1 MAKPAAPPRKH
12 SKKKLF
18 ELPCGLCTSLK
29 TNVRRQFQRPGG
41 LGWRFKSSRSDPITQ
56 IRTGKVSDPPMKDF
70 AGKIAVIT
78 GGGTGMGRELARQ
91 LVAEGCN
98 VAMCDVS
105 ASAMAETKRLCE
117 VEKLPQGLRI
127 TTHIADVSMEDQLL
141 RFRDEL
147 VEQQAIDRIH
157 LLFNNAGIGGGG
169 SLFTNTRE
177 QWEKTFNICW
187 GGVYLGVRT
196 FLPLLQK
203 ADEGHI
209 INTSSVN
216 GFWASV
222 GPGVSHT
229 AYSAAKFAVKGFTEA
244 LINDLRLNAPHIKCS
259 VVMPGHIG
267 TSIVSNSRKVQS
279 GTDSERLSENE
290 IAQTRVRLA
299 TAGIDASKMSDEDVQ
314 AAATERARSFR
325 EDAPTTAAA
334 AAKIILDGVKAG
346 RWRILVGD
354 DAHRLDERVRQT
366 PERAYDPDFF
376 QSFAAEVGW
385 RLG

>member
-1 MAKPAAPPRKH
+1 
-12 SKKKLF
+12 
-18 ELPCGLCTSLK
+18 
-29 TNVRRQFQRPGG
+29 
-41 LGWRFKSSRSDPITQ
+41 
-56 IRTGKVSDPPMKDF
+56 MKEF

-98 VAMCDVS
+98 VAMCDIS
-105 ASAMAETKRLCE
+105 AEAMAETKRLCE
-117 VEKLPQGLRI
+117 IERLPQGLRV
-127 TTHIADVSMEDQLL
+127 TTHVADVSIEDQLT

-147 VEQQAIDRIH
+147 IEQQATDKIH

-169 SLFTNTRE
+169 SLFTSTRE
-177 QWEKTFNICW
+177 QWERTFNICW
-187 GGVYLGVRT
+187 SGVYFGVRT
-196 FLPLLQK
+196 FLPLLLK

-209 INTSSVN
+209 VNTSSVN

-222 GPGVSHT
+222 GLGVSHT

-244 LINDLRLNAPHIKCS
+244 LITDLRLNAPHIKCS

-279 GTDSERLSENE
+279 GSDQLTPNE
-290 IAQTRVRLA
+290 IMQTRQRLNGM
-299 TAGIDASKMSDEDVQ
+299 GIDTSALSDDQIQEI
-314 AAATERARSFR
+314 AIERAKKFHD
-325 EDAPTTAAA
+325 EAPTTAAQA
-334 AAKIILDGVKAG
+334 ARIILDGVKAD

-354 DAHRLDERVRQT
+354 DAHKLDERVRRS
-366 PERAYDPDFF
+366 PEKAYTAEFY
-376 QSFAAEVGW
+376 QSLVEEVGW

>member
-1 MAKPAAPPRKH
+1 
-12 SKKKLF
+12 
-18 ELPCGLCTSLK
+18 
-29 TNVRRQFQRPGG
+29 
-41 LGWRFKSSRSDPITQ
+41 
-56 IRTGKVSDPPMKDF
+56 MKDF

-98 VAMCDVS
+98 VAMCDIS
-105 ASAMAETKRLCE
+105 ADAMAETKRLCE
-117 VEKLPQGLRI
+117 VERLPQGLRI
-127 TTHIADVSMEDQLL
+127 TTHIADVSIEGQLQ

-147 VEQQAIDRIH
+147 IEQQATDKIH

-177 QWEKTFNICW
+177 QWERTFNICW

-196 FLPLLQK
+196 FLPLLVK

-209 INTSSVN
+209 VNTSSVN

-222 GPGVSHT
+222 GLGVSHT
-229 AYSAAKFAVKGFTEA
+229 SYSAAKFAVKGFTEA

-279 GTDSERLSENE
+279 GTGSERLSDNE
-290 IAQTRVRLA
+290 VALARVRLGM
-299 TAGIDASKMSDEDVQ
+299 AGVDAAKMSDEDVQ
-314 AAATERARSFR
+314 AFAAERARSFR
-325 EDAPTTAAA
+325 EEAPTSAAQA
-334 AAKIILDGVKAG
+334 ATIILDGVKAE

-354 DAHRLDERVRQT
+354 DAHRLDERVRRT
-366 PERAYDPDFF
+366 PENAYSLEFY
-376 QSFAAEVGW
+376 QTFAAEVGW

>member
-1 MAKPAAPPRKH
+1 
-12 SKKKLF
+12 
-18 ELPCGLCTSLK
+18 
-29 TNVRRQFQRPGG
+29 
-41 LGWRFKSSRSDPITQ
+41 
-56 IRTGKVSDPPMKDF
+56 MKDF

-105 ASAMAETKRLCE
+105 ADAMAETKRLCE
-117 VEKLPQGLRI
+117 VERLPQGLRI
-127 TTHIADVSMEDQLL
+127 TTHIADVSIEDQLQ

-147 VEQQAIDRIH
+147 IEQQATDKIH

-177 QWEKTFNICW
+177 QWERTFNICW

-196 FLPLLQK
+196 FLPLMVK

-209 INTSSVN
+209 VNTSSVN

-222 GPGVSHT
+222 GLGVSHT
-229 AYSAAKFAVKGFTEA
+229 SYSAAKFAVKGFTEA

-279 GTDSERLSENE
+279 GTDSDRLNDNE
-290 IAQTRVRLA
+290 IALIRARLA
-299 TAGIDASKMSDEDVQ
+299 ASGTDTSQMSDEDVQ
-314 AAATERARSFR
+314 AGAAERARNFR
-325 EDAPTTAAA
+325 DDAPTTAAA
-334 AAKIILDGVKAG
+334 AAKIILDGVKAE
-346 RWRILVGD
+346 RWRILIGH

-366 PERAYDPDFF
+366 PEHAYDAEFY
-376 QSFAAEVGW
+376 QSFVAEVGW

>member
-1 MAKPAAPPRKH
+1 
-12 SKKKLF
+12 
-18 ELPCGLCTSLK
+18 
-29 TNVRRQFQRPGG
+29 
-41 LGWRFKSSRSDPITQ
+41 
-56 IRTGKVSDPPMKDF
+56 MKDF

-105 ASAMAETKRLCE
+105 AEAMAETKRLCE
-117 VEKLPQGLRI
+117 VERLPQGLRI
-127 TTHIADVSMEDQLL
+127 TTHVADVSIEDHYI

-147 VEQQAIDRIH
+147 IEQQATDKIH

-169 SLFTNTRE
+169 SLFTNSRE
-177 QWEKTFNICW
+177 QWERTFGICW

-196 FLPLLQK
+196 FLPMLMK

-209 INTSSVN
+209 VNTSSVN

-222 GPGVSHT
+222 GMLRSHT

-244 LINDLRLNAPHIKCS
+244 LIGDLRLNAPHIKCS

-267 TSIVSNSRKVQS
+267 TSIMSNSRKIQS
-279 GTDSERLSENE
+279 GTDSDRLNDDEV
-290 IAQTRVRLA
+290 ALARVRLGM
-299 TAGIDASKMSDEDVQ
+299 AGIAEAAQMTDEQVQ
-314 AAATERARSFR
+314 AYAAEQARTFL
-325 EDAPTTAAA
+325 EEAPTTAAQ
-334 AAKIILDGVKAG
+334 AAKIILDGVKAE
-346 RWRILVGD
+346 RWRILVGN
-354 DAHRLDERVRQT
+354 DAQRLDERVRET
-366 PERAYDPDFF
+366 PEQAYDLEFY
-376 QSFAAEVGW
+376 QSFVAEVGW

>member
-1 MAKPAAPPRKH
+1 
-12 SKKKLF
+12 
-18 ELPCGLCTSLK
+18 
-29 TNVRRQFQRPGG
+29 
-41 LGWRFKSSRSDPITQ
+41 
-56 IRTGKVSDPPMKDF
+56 MKDF

-105 ASAMAETKRLCE
+105 ADAMAETKRLCE
-117 VEKLPQGLRI
+117 TERLPQGLRV
-127 TTHIADVSMEDQLL
+127 TTHIADVSIEDQLK

-147 VEQQAIDRIH
+147 IEEQATDKIH

-177 QWEKTFNICW
+177 QWERTFNICW

-196 FLPLLQK
+196 FLPLLMK
-203 ADEGHI
+203 ADEARI
-209 INTSSVN
+209 VNTSSVN

-222 GPGVSHT
+222 GMGVSHT

-267 TSIVSNSRKVQS
+267 TSIVSNTRVVQS
-279 GTDSERLSENE
+279 GSDQLNPNE
-290 IAQTRVRLA
+290 IVQTRQRLKGMGVD
-299 TAGIDASKMSDEDVQ
+299 TDTMSDEDIQ
-314 AAATERARSFR
+314 QRAFDRARTFL
-325 EDAPTTAAA
+325 EEAPTTAAQ
-334 AAKIILDGVKAG
+334 AAKIILDGVKG
-346 RWRILVGD
+346 GQWRILVGD
-354 DAHRLDERVRQT
+354 DAHKLDARVRQT
-366 PERAYDPDFF
+366 PEEAYSPEFYE
-376 QSFAAEVGW
+376 SFVKEVGW
-385 RLG
+385 RIG

>member
-1 MAKPAAPPRKH
+1 
-12 SKKKLF
+12 
-18 ELPCGLCTSLK
+18 
-29 TNVRRQFQRPGG
+29 
-41 LGWRFKSSRSDPITQ
+41 
-56 IRTGKVSDPPMKDF
+56 MKDF

-105 ASAMAETKRLCE
+105 ADAMAETKRLCE
-117 VEKLPQGLRI
+117 VERLPQGLRI
-127 TTHIADVSMEDQLL
+127 TTHIADVSIEDQLQ

-147 VEQQAIDRIH
+147 IEQQATDKIH

-177 QWEKTFNICW
+177 QWERTFNICW

-196 FLPLLQK
+196 FLPLLVK

-209 INTSSVN
+209 VNTSSVN

-222 GPGVSHT
+222 GLGVSHT
-229 AYSAAKFAVKGFTEA
+229 SYSAAKFAVKGFTEA

-279 GTDSERLSENE
+279 GTDSDRLNDNE
-290 IAQTRVRLA
+290 IALIRARL
-299 TAGIDASKMSDEDVQ
+299 TASGTDTSQMSDEEVQ
-314 AAATERARSFR
+314 AGAAERARNFR
-325 EDAPTTAAA
+325 DEAPTTAAA
-334 AAKIILDGVKAG
+334 AAKIILDGVKAE

-366 PERAYDPDFF
+366 PERAYDAEFF
-376 QSFAAEVGW
+376 QSFVAEVGW

>member
-1 MAKPAAPPRKH
+1 
-12 SKKKLF
+12 
-18 ELPCGLCTSLK
+18 
-29 TNVRRQFQRPGG
+29 
-41 LGWRFKSSRSDPITQ
+41 
-56 IRTGKVSDPPMKDF
+56 MKDF

-105 ASAMAETKRLCE
+105 ADAMAETKRLCE
-117 VEKLPQGLRI
+117 VERLPQGLRI
-127 TTHIADVSMEDQLL
+127 TTHVADVSIEDQLT

-147 VEQQAIDRIH
+147 VEQQATDRIH

-177 QWEKTFNICW
+177 QWERTFNICW
-187 GGVYLGVRT
+187 GGVYFGVRT
-196 FLPLLQK
+196 FLPLLVK

-209 INTSSVN
+209 VNTSSVN
-216 GFWASV
+216 GFWASI
-222 GPGVSHT
+222 GMGVSHT

-279 GTDSERLSENE
+279 GSDSDRLSDNE
-290 IAQTRVRLA
+290 IALTRVRLSA
-299 TAGIDASKMSDEDVQ
+299 AGIDASTMSDDDVQ
-314 AAATERARSFR
+314 ALAAERARSFR
-325 EDAPTTAAA
+325 DEAPMTAAA
-334 AAKIILDGVKAG
+334 AAKVILDGVKAG
-346 RWRILVGD
+346 HWRILVGD
-354 DAHRLDERVRQT
+354 DAHELDERVRQT
-366 PERAYDPDFF
+366 PERAYDADFY
-376 QSFAAEVGW
+376 QSFATEVGW

>member
-1 MAKPAAPPRKH
+1 MR
-12 SKKKLF
+12 
-18 ELPCGLCTSLK
+18 
-29 TNVRRQFQRPGG
+29 
-41 LGWRFKSSRSDPITQ
+41 
-56 IRTGKVSDPPMKDF
+56 DF

-105 ASAMAETKRLCE
+105 AEAMAETKRLCQA
-117 VEKLPQGLRI
+117 EKLPQGLRV
-127 TTHIADVSMEDQLL
+127 TTHIADVSIEDQLK
-141 RFRDEL
+141 RFRDEIGD
-147 VEQQAIDRIH
+147 QQATDKIH

-169 SLFTNTRE
+169 SMFTSTRE
-177 QWEKTFNICW
+177 QWERTFNICW

-196 FLPLLQK
+196 FLPMLLK

-209 INTSSVN
+209 VNTSSVN

-222 GPGVSHT
+222 CMGVSHT

-267 TSIVSNSRKVQS
+267 TSIVSNTRKVQS
-279 GTDSERLSENE
+279 GSESDRLNPNE
-290 IAQTRVRLA
+290 VLQMRQRLKGMGVDVA
-299 TAGIDASKMSDEDVQ
+299 AMSDEDVQ
-314 AAATERARSFR
+314 QAAQDRARTFR
-325 EDAPTTAAA
+325 DEAPTTAAQ

-346 RWRILVGD
+346 QWRILVGD
-354 DAHRLDERVRQT
+354 DAHKLDQKVRQA
-366 PERAYDPDFF
+366 PEEAYTLEFYE
-376 QSFAAEVGW
+376 SLIKEVGW
-385 RLG
+385 RIG

>member
-1 MAKPAAPPRKH
+1 
-12 SKKKLF
+12 
-18 ELPCGLCTSLK
+18 
-29 TNVRRQFQRPGG
+29 
-41 LGWRFKSSRSDPITQ
+41 
-56 IRTGKVSDPPMKDF
+56 MKEF

-105 ASAMAETKRLCE
+105 LEAMAETKRLCE
-117 VEKLPQGLRI
+117 TEKLPQGLRV
-127 TTHIADVSMEDQLL
+127 TTHIADVSIEDHFK
-141 RFRDEL
+141 RFRDEMI
-147 VEQQAIDRIH
+147 EQQATDKIH

-177 QWEKTFNICW
+177 QWERTFNICW

-196 FLPLLQK
+196 FLPLLVK

-216 GFWASV
+216 GFWATV
-222 GPGVSHT
+222 GMGVSHT

-244 LINDLRLNAPHIKCS
+244 LINDLRLNGPHIKCS

-267 TSIVSNSRKVQS
+267 TSIVSNSRKVQV
-279 GTDSERLSENE
+279 GTESDRLTEQE
-290 IAQTRVRLA
+290 ILQARQRMKG
-299 TAGIDASKMSDEDVQ
+299 AGIDVDAMSDEQIQQ
-314 AAATERARSFR
+314 AALDRARTFHD
-325 EDAPTTAAA
+325 DAPTTAAA
-334 AAKIILDGVKAG
+334 AARIILDGVKAD
-346 RWRILVGD
+346 RWRILVGE
-354 DAHRLDERVRQT
+354 DAHVLDERVRQT
-366 PERAYDPDFF
+366 PELAYTPEFF
-376 QSFAAEVGW
+376 ERIKADVGW

>member
-1 MAKPAAPPRKH
+1 
-12 SKKKLF
+12 
-18 ELPCGLCTSLK
+18 
-29 TNVRRQFQRPGG
+29 
-41 LGWRFKSSRSDPITQ
+41 
-56 IRTGKVSDPPMKDF
+56 MKDF
-70 AGKIAVIT
+70 AGKTAVIT

-105 ASAMAETKRLCE
+105 ADAMAETKRLCE
-117 VEKLPQGLRI
+117 VEKLPQGLRV
-127 TTHIADVSMEDQLL
+127 TTHIADVSIEDQLT

-147 VEQQAIDRIH
+147 AEQQATDRIH

-196 FLPLLQK
+196 FLPMLMK

-209 INTSSVN
+209 VNTSSVN

-222 GPGVSHT
+222 GMGVSHT
-229 AYSAAKFAVKGFTEA
+229 AYSAAKFAVKGFSEA
-244 LINDLRLNAPHIKCS
+244 LMNDLRLNAPHIKCS

-267 TSIVSNSRKVQS
+267 TSILSNSRKIQS
-279 GTDSERLSENE
+279 GADTDRLSDNE
-290 IAQTRVRLA
+290 ILSMRQRLNGM
-299 TAGIDASKMSDEDVQ
+299 GIDTALMSDEDIQ
-314 AAATERARSFR
+314 KIATDRARSFR
-325 EDAPTTAAA
+325 EEAPTTAAA

-354 DAHRLDERVRQT
+354 DAHRLDERVRQAPEQAYT
-366 PERAYDPDFF
+366 PEFF
-376 QSFAAEVGW
+376 QSFAKEVGW

>member
-1 MAKPAAPPRKH
+1 
-12 SKKKLF
+12 
-18 ELPCGLCTSLK
+18 
-29 TNVRRQFQRPGG
+29 
-41 LGWRFKSSRSDPITQ
+41 
-56 IRTGKVSDPPMKDF
+56 MKDF
-70 AGKIAVIT
+70 AGKTAVIT

-105 ASAMAETKRLCE
+105 AEAMGETKRLCE
-117 VEKLPQGLRI
+117 MEKLPQGLRV
-127 TTHIADVSMEDQLL
+127 TTHIADVSVEDQLE

-147 VEQQAIDRIH
+147 SEQQATDKIH

-196 FLPLLQK
+196 FLPMLMK
-203 ADEGHI
+203 ASEGHI
-209 INTSSVN
+209 VNTSSVN

-222 GPGVSHT
+222 GMGVSHT

-244 LINDLRLNAPHIKCS
+244 LMNDLRLNAPHIKCS

-267 TSIVSNSRKVQS
+267 TSIISNSRKIQS
-279 GTDSERLSENE
+279 GTESERLSDNE
-290 IAQTRVRLA
+290 VLSWRQRLKGM
-299 TAGIDASKMSDEDVQ
+299 GIDIATMSDEDIQ
-314 AAATERARSFR
+314 KIALDRARSFR
-325 EDAPTTAAA
+325 DEAPMSAAA
-334 AAKIILDGVKAG
+334 AAKVILDGVKAE

-366 PERAYDPDFF
+366 PERAYDAEFYR
-376 QSFAAEVGW
+376 SFAEEVGW

>member
-1 MAKPAAPPRKH
+1 
-12 SKKKLF
+12 
-18 ELPCGLCTSLK
+18 
-29 TNVRRQFQRPGG
+29 
-41 LGWRFKSSRSDPITQ
+41 
-56 IRTGKVSDPPMKDF
+56 MKDF
-70 AGKIAVIT
+70 AGKTAVIT

-105 ASAMAETKRLCE
+105 AAAMAETKRLCE

-127 TTHIADVSMEDQLL
+127 TTHIADVSTEDQLL

-147 VEQQAIDRIH
+147 AEQQATDKIH

-196 FLPLLQK
+196 FLPLLLK
-203 ADEGHI
+203 ADDGHI
-209 INTSSVN
+209 VNTSSVN

-229 AYSAAKFAVKGFTEA
+229 GYSAAKFAVKGFTEA
-244 LINDLRLNAPHIKCS
+244 LITDLRLNAPHIKCS

-267 TSIVSNSRKVQS
+267 TSIVSNSRKIQS
-279 GTDSERLSENE
+279 GSESERLNETE
-290 IAQTRVRLA
+290 IAVTRRRLNGM
-299 TAGIDASKMSDEDVQ
+299 GIDTAPMSDEDIQ
-314 AAATERARSFR
+314 TIAADRARTFR
-325 EDAPTTAAA
+325 DEAPMTAAA
-334 AAKIILDGVKAG
+334 AAKVILDGVKAG

-366 PERAYDPDFF
+366 PERAYDAEFF
-376 QSFAAEVGW
+376 QSFAAEAGW

>member
-1 MAKPAAPPRKH
+1 MR
-12 SKKKLF
+12 
-18 ELPCGLCTSLK
+18 
-29 TNVRRQFQRPGG
+29 
-41 LGWRFKSSRSDPITQ
+41 
-56 IRTGKVSDPPMKDF
+56 DF

-105 ASAMAETKRLCE
+105 AEAMAETRSLCE

-127 TTHIADVSMEDQLL
+127 TTHVADVSIEDQLT

-147 VEQQAIDRIH
+147 AEQQSTDRIH

-177 QWEKTFNICW
+177 QWERTFNICW

-196 FLPLLQK
+196 FLPMLMK

-209 INTSSVN
+209 VNTSSVN

-222 GPGVSHT
+222 GLGVSHT
-229 AYSAAKFAVKGFTEA
+229 AYSAAKFAVKGFSEA
-244 LINDLRLNAPHIKCS
+244 LMNDLRLNAPHIKCS

-267 TSIVSNSRKVQS
+267 TSIVSNSRKIQS
-279 GTDSERLSENE
+279 GTESELLSANE
-290 IAQTRVRLA
+290 LLSARVRIKA
-299 TAGIDASKMSDEDVQ
+299 MGIDTAAMSDDDVQ
-314 AAATERARSFR
+314 KISLERARAFR
-325 EDAPTTAAA
+325 DDAPTTAAQ
-334 AAKIILDGVKAG
+334 AAKIILDGVKAE

-354 DAHRLDERVRQT
+354 DAHKLDARVRQT
-366 PERAYDPDFF
+366 PEQAYTPEFY
-376 QSFAAEVGW
+376 QSFTEEVGW

>member
-1 MAKPAAPPRKH
+1 
-12 SKKKLF
+12 
-18 ELPCGLCTSLK
+18 
-29 TNVRRQFQRPGG
+29 
-41 LGWRFKSSRSDPITQ
+41 
-56 IRTGKVSDPPMKDF
+56 MKDF

-105 ASAMAETKRLCE
+105 SEAMAETKRLCE
-117 VEKLPQGLRI
+117 TEKLPQGLRV
-127 TTHIADVSMEDQLL
+127 TTHIADVSIEDQLK

-147 VEQQAIDRIH
+147 IEQQKTDRIH

-177 QWEKTFNICW
+177 QWERTFNICW

-196 FLPLLQK
+196 FLPLLLN
-203 ADEGHI
+203 ADQGHI
-209 INTSSVN
+209 VNTSSVN

-222 GPGVSHT
+222 GMGVSHT

-267 TSIVSNSRKVQS
+267 TSIVANSRLVQN
-279 GTDSERLSENE
+279 GTNVLSPNELTAARQRLQAIN
-290 IAQTRVRLA
+290 
-299 TAGIDASKMSDEDVQ
+299 IDTSKMSDADIQ
-314 AAATERARSFR
+314 KFADDRARTFR
-325 EDAPTTAAA
+325 DEAPTSAAQ

-346 RWRILVGD
+346 KWRILVGD
-354 DAHRLDERVRQT
+354 DAHRLDERVRQS
-366 PERAYDPDFF
+366 PERAYEAEFY
-376 QSFAAEVGW
+376 QSFVKEVGW
-385 RLG
+385 RIG